1 MKLVESPTTTNINM
15 ERLFP
20 NLSKFIFNQKSI
32 KYYKLYTLDRTQIIL
47 ADIHDKVVVI
57 MINNK
62 KKITEAEID
71 LIIQQL
77 IKTEKSNV
85 EINRDFKK
93 ELIERGANFTEPLKD
108 VILLKK
114 IWVGRDKES
123 IMLPFVI

>member
-71 LIIQQL
+71 LIIQKL

-114 IWVGRDKES
+114 NMGR
-123 IMLPFVI
+123 

>member
-1 MKLVESPTTTNINM
+1 MKLVKSPTTTNINM